1 MERMNPMITD
11 TINFKKVLDWVNA
24 VWAKSLAAVIMLL
37 IGLYIGGMNAEDRIV
52 ADCKFAG
59 SFRVGIQAFACQRK
73 I

>member
-1 MERMNPMITD
+1 MERINFMITD
-11 TINFKKVLDWVNA
+11 TINFKKVLDWINA
-24 VWAKSLAAVIMLL
+24 VWGKSLAAAIMLL

-59 SFRVGIQAFACQRK
+59 AFRVGIQAFTCQRR

>member
-1 MERMNPMITD
+1 MERINSVIIE
-11 TINFKKVLDWVNA
+11 TINFRKILDWVNA

-59 SFRVGIQAFACQRK
+59 SFRVGIQAFTCQRR